1 MSDRKGSNRNSQTEL
16 ERAARALEDAVQDMV
31 RGARDDLSGRA
42 ADLLEET
49 TRRLRGED
57 RPGAARGERFEEELR
72 PKSRKLFRDPY
83 NRRIAGVCAGFARYF
98 GIEVWVAR
106 LLAFTGFLFLPS
118 LVLPAYFIACLVLN
132 KPGRDMADRVDSLR
146 NDHRS
151 PAPEF
156 GPRHAPRRSLRQV
169 HADLT
174 DAELKLRR
182 METHVT
188 SNQYALRRELD
199 ALDGSH

>member
-1 MSDRKGSNRNSQTEL
+1 MTDRKGSNRNSHTEL
-16 ERAARALEDAVQDMV
+16 ERAARALEDAVQEMV

-49 TRRLRGED
+49 TRRLRGEE
-57 RPGAARGERFEEELR
+57 RAGNGRSERFEELR

-98 GIEVWVAR
+98 GIEAWVAR

-118 LVLPAYFIACLVLN
+118 LVLPAYFIAYLLLD
-132 KPGRDMADRVDSLR
+132 KPGRDMADRVDNLR
-146 NDHRS
+146 SDHRS

-199 ALDGSH
+199 KLDRAH